1 MKPQSKH
8 WTDYLALAG
17 WIGQLICLA
26 WVSLVITGGEPSL
39 VHGLSLQA
47 WVLYPVWGLALWQGV
62 LVAIPWLSKNQV
74 FKTHYQQFIAPELG
88 RFYLF
93 QVVLFL
99 SWIYDIHLSMMVFAL
114 LNGQLLVR
122 LVQVISLKPIL
133 RTNPWFL
140 KFPIGALTSSVL
152 VLALWAF
159 YDYCIRIGLGHYPV
173 LASTLAGLGLVV
185 LAGGVFYLYV
195 KYGNPALV
203 PPLLVYLVGLLC
215 HHLPRSN
222 FEAQDPIIFY
232 IVLVLL
238 VVLTS
243 LYSRYSYLQ
252 WKQAADHKED

>member
-1 MKPQSKH
+1 MKPQSEH
-8 WTDYLALAG
+8 WTDYVALAG
-17 WIGQLICLA
+17 WVGQLICLV
-26 WVSLVITGGEPSL
+26 WVSLVIKGGEPSL
-39 VHGLSLQA
+39 VHGLSPQS
-47 WVLYPVWGLALWQGV
+47 WVLYPGWGLALWQGV
-62 LVAIPWLSKNQV
+62 LVAIPWLSKNQA

-99 SWIYDIHLSMMVFAL
+99 SWIYDIHLSVMFFAL
-114 LNGQLLVR
+114 LNGQLLIR

-243 LYSRYSYLQ
+243 LYGRYSYLQ

>member
-1 MKPQSKH
+1 MNPQSKK
-8 WTDYLALAG
+8 WTDYLAMAG
-17 WIGQLICLA
+17 WIGQLFLLA
-26 WVSLVITGGEPSL
+26 WFSLGFTGGDPSL
-39 VHGLSLQA
+39 VHRLSPQA
-47 WVLYPVWGLALWQGV
+47 WLLYLVWGLALWQGIP
-62 LVAIPWLSKNQV
+62 VAIPWLRKNQA
-74 FKTHYQQFIAPELG
+74 FKTHYQQFLAPELG

-173 LASTLAGLGLVV
+173 LAVTIAGIVLMV

-203 PPLLVYLVGLLC
+203 PPLLVYLVALLC
-215 HHLPRSN
+215 HHWPRLS
-222 FEAQDPIIFY
+222 FQAQDPIIFY

-243 LYSRYSYLQ
+243 LYGRYSYLQ

>member
-26 WVSLVITGGEPSL
+26 WVSLVITGDEPSL

-47 WVLYPVWGLALWQGV
+47 WVLYPGWGLALWQGV
-62 LVAIPWLSKNQV
+62 LVAIPWLRKNQA
-74 FKTHYQQFIAPELG
+74 FKSHYQQFIAPELG

-99 SWIYDIHLSMMVFAL
+99 SWIYDIHLSVMVFAL

-133 RTNPWFL
+133 RTNPWSL
-140 KFPIGALTSSVL
+140 KFPIGVLTSSVL

-173 LASTLAGLGLVV
+173 LASTLAGLGLMV

-203 PPLLVYLVGLLC
+203 PTLLVYLVGLLC

-232 IVLVLL
+232 IVLILL